1 MYKREF
7 LNLLNQKKLPESI
20 LLYGACDYQI
30 DYYTNKILKQWEATP
45 DDVLTF
51 YFDAY
56 DFKLAK
62 AHLSQSSLF
71 GNQNILHVKS
81 DKPLSKPETQ
91 TLLEITTKSR
101 QSRVFGC
108 CYIDDGK
115 LKTFASNFSPKLGA
129 NSVRFFKP
137 STSEAISYLAQAA
150 KEIGLNIQPYALS
163 HLYGVHNE
171 DLRLAVSELDKLSI
185 LDKEIQAS
193 DIDKLV
199 YGSGMMGIE
208 TFIQNILAGKPIAN
222 DFKNLLESG
231 QIDEIRLINAMQNY
245 ITQLFTFY
253 AYIKLH
259 GSCDA
264 RAILGYPLPEH
275 IASIRAKESMRFNT
289 QTYQSL
295 LSILV
300 NTELTLKTQ
309 THADKPS
316 TLLSCILS
324 ITKLIKN

>member
-7 LNLLNQKKLPESI
+7 LNLLNQNKLPDSL

-30 DYYTNKILKQWEATP
+30 DHYTQMILKSWEATS
-45 DDVLTF
+45 DDILTF
-51 YFDAY
+51 YYDAY

-81 DKPLSKPETQ
+81 DKPLPKPEIQ
-91 TLLEITTKSR
+91 TLLEITTKSS
-101 QSRVFGC
+101 QSKLLIS
-108 CYIDDGK
+108 CYSDDSK
-115 LKTFASNFSPKLGA
+115 LKTFASNFSPKIGGQ
-129 NSVRFFKP
+129 NVRFFKP
-137 STSEAISYLAQAA
+137 NTSEAISYLAQAA
-150 KEIGLNIQPYALS
+150 KEKGLNIQPYALT
-163 HLYGVHNE
+163 HLYGIHNE
-171 DLRLAVSELDKLSI
+171 DLRLAISELDKLSI
-185 LDKEIQAS
+185 LDKEVQAS

-199 YGSGMMGIE
+199 YGSGMMGVE

-245 ITQLFTFY
+245 ITQLFTFF

-275 IASIRAKESMRFNT
+275 IASIRAKESMRFNI

-295 LSILV
+295 LLILAK
-300 NTELTLKTQ
+300 TELTLKTQ
-309 THADKPS
+309 THYDKP
-316 TLLSCILS
+316 TILLSCILEIS
-324 ITKLIKN
+324 KLIKN